1 MRSAQGLKFAVVA
14 FLALLFLGLD
24 AYAKEKP
31 EIVRCDA
38 QYLDALVRINI
49 QWQSPNPVTVI
60 RAIIG
65 KEQKEVKVDEYDNK
79 RNPDGYWGEATIV
92 TKIAPGMTQDGIPYL
107 IQIEDDLRQKSE
119 RVTGNVQPPA
129 GPGKESAGGAW
140 PGGGT
145 QPGGGTWSGGGPG
158 TGGTSW
164 PGGGTPPGSGGTWP
178 GGGTRPGM
186 GTPGGGTWPAGG
198 TSGGKTWSGGVAW
211 PGGGVSGG
219 AGTTS
224 GGGALPG
231 GGAANSGGSLP
242 GGGTPAGSRIL
253 QNDGFTPGGRVAFI
267 DGLKTGDE
275 VAVVLGPVDRP
286 FQVTK
291 IAFLCG
297 GSTGTGIL
305 TMKLSQDTGG
315 ASPGA
320 PLFTESYQLQGADTA
335 IQEIE
340 LTGQVPSIPA
350 GGSVRVSFQFQHTGF
365 PSIGYDPTG
374 SAVSK
379 RNWVSKSGA
388 WSDFG
393 AAGIPG
399 NGIVRATVVTQ

>member
-1 MRSAQGLKFAVVA
+1 MNLRENRAPSQGRNLNCRKRMRSAQGLKFAVVA

-38 QYLDALVRINI
+38 QYLDALVRINV
-49 QWQSPNPVTVI
+49 QWQSPNPVTFI

-119 RVTGNVQPPA
+119 RVTGNVKPPA

-140 PGGGT
+140 PGGGS
-145 QPGGGTWSGGGPG
+145 QPGGGTGPGGGTW

-164 PGGGTPPGSGGTWP
+164 PGGGTRP
-178 GGGTRPGM
+178 GGGTS
-186 GTPGGGTWPAGG
+186 
-198 TSGGKTWSGGVAW
+198 SGGTWSGGVTW
-211 PGGGVSGG
+211 PGGGVSVG

-231 GGAANSGGSLP
+231 GGTASSGASLP
-242 GGGTPAGSRIL
+242 GSGTSASNRVL

-374 SAVSK
+374 SAVPK
-379 RNWVSKSGA
+379 RNWVSRSGA

-393 AAGIPG
+393 TAGIQG
-399 NGIVRATVVTQ
+399 NGIVHATVVTQ

>member
-1 MRSAQGLKFAVVA
+1 MRSGRGMKFAVVA
-14 FLALLFLGLD
+14 CMVLLLLSGVN

-38 QYLDALVRINI
+38 QYLDALVRINV
-49 QWQSPNPVTVI
+49 QWQSPNPVTFI
-60 RAIIG
+60 RIIIG

-92 TKIAPGMTQDGIPYL
+92 ANTAPGMTQDGIPYV

-119 RVTGNVQPPA
+119 QVTGNVKPPA
-129 GPGKESAGGAW
+129 GPGKEHAGGAW

-145 QPGGGTWSGGGPG
+145 QPGGGTWPGGGTG
-158 TGGTSW
+158 TGGT
-164 PGGGTPPGSGGTWP
+164 TWP
-178 GGGTRPGM
+178 GGGTRPG
-186 GTPGGGTWPAGG
+186 GG
-198 TSGGKTWSGGVAW
+198 TSGGGTWSGGVTW
-211 PGGGVSGG
+211 PGGGVSVGV
-219 AGTTS
+219 GTPS

-231 GGAANSGGSLP
+231 GGAASSGGSLP
-242 GGGTPAGSRIL
+242 GSGTSAGSRIL

-267 DGLKTGDE
+267 NGLKSGDE

-335 IQEIE
+335 VQEIE
-340 LTGQVPSIPA
+340 LTGQIPSIPA
-350 GGSVRVSFQFQHTGF
+350 GGSVRVSFQFQHAGF

-374 SAVSK
+374 SAVPK
-379 RNWVSKSGA
+379 RNWVSRSGA

-399 NGIVRATVVTQ
+399 NGIVHATVVTQ

>member
-1 MRSAQGLKFAVVA
+1 MNPRENRELPLWHGCRRHSLTFAALVI
-14 FLALLFLGLD
+14 LLFLGVGV
-24 AYAKEKP
+24 YAKQKP

-38 QYLDALVRINI
+38 QYLDALVRISV
-49 QWQSPNPVTVI
+49 QWQSPNPVVFI

-92 TKIAPGMTQDGIPYL
+92 TKTAPGITQDGIPYV

-119 RVTGNVQPPA
+119 RVTGNVKPPA
-129 GPGKESAGGAW
+129 GAGKETAGGAW

-145 QPGGGTWSGGGPG
+145 QSGSGT
-158 TGGTSW
+158 W
-164 PGGGTPPGSGGTWP
+164 PGGGTGTGGTWP
-178 GGGTRPGM
+178 GGGT
-186 GTPGGGTWPAGG
+186 GTGGTWPGGGSRPGGG
-198 TSGGKTWSGGVAW
+198 TSGGRTWSGGVTW
-211 PGGGVSGG
+211 PGGGVS
-219 AGTTS
+219 AGVGTQT

-231 GGAANSGGSLP
+231 GGAASSGGSLP
-242 GGGTPAGSRIL
+242 GSGISTGTRIL
-253 QNDGFTPGGRVAFI
+253 QNDGFTPGGRAAFI

-320 PLFTESYQLQGADTA
+320 PLFTESYQLQGTDTA

-340 LTGQVPSIPA
+340 LTGQIPSFPA
-350 GGSVRVSFQFQHTGF
+350 GGSVRVSFQFQHAGF
-365 PSIGYDPTG
+365 PSLGYDPTG
-374 SAVSK
+374 SAVPN
-379 RNWVSKSGA
+379 RNWVSRSGV

-399 NGIVRATVVTQ
+399 NGIVHATVVTQ

>member
-1 MRSAQGLKFAVVA
+1 MKFAIVA
-14 FLALLFLGLD
+14 FLVLLLLPGVD
-24 AYAKEKP
+24 ACAKEKP

-38 QYLDALVRINI
+38 QYLDALVRISV
-49 QWQSPNPVTVI
+49 QWQSPNPVTFI

-92 TKIAPGMTQDGIPYL
+92 TNAAPGMTQDGIPYV

-119 RVTGNVQPPA
+119 RVTGNVKPPE
-129 GPGKESAGGAW
+129 GPGKEHAGGAW

-145 QPGGGTWSGGGPG
+145 QPGGGTWPGGGTA

-164 PGGGTPPGSGGTWP
+164 PGGGARP
-178 GGGTRPGM
+178 GGGPS
-186 GTPGGGTWPAGG
+186 GGGTWSGGG
-198 TSGGKTWSGGVAW
+198 TSGGRTWSGGVTW
-211 PGGGVSGG
+211 PGGGVSAGV
-219 AGTTS
+219 GTTP
-224 GGGALPG
+224 GGGAVPG
-231 GGAANSGGSLP
+231 GGAASSGGSLP
-242 GGGTPAGSRIL
+242 GSGTSAGSRIL

-267 DGLKTGDE
+267 NGLKTGDE

-315 ASPGA
+315 PSPGS

-335 IQEIE
+335 IQEID
-340 LTGQVPSIPA
+340 LTGQIPSIPA
-350 GGSVRVSFQFQHTGF
+350 GGSVRVSFQFQHAGF

-374 SAVSK
+374 SAVPK
-379 RNWVSKSGA
+379 RNWVSRSGA

-399 NGIVRATVVTQ
+399 NGIVHATVVTQ